1 MNYFNVECSVPGP
14 YVQTCPVTEA
24 DGLPPYDPAVIITK
38 RAEANLQ
45 IVAAAVEAAFKRV
58 GVALRHDYAWPDG
71 SLSYF
76 AAKDGEL
83 TEADLP
89 EEVRPLIRRISE
101 VDGGRDPSKYRFD
114 TVAEYLAVEPPVVLT
129 SAERLQIAQDHAK
142 ALEAELA
149 EERETNT
156 SLSQA
161 YASVTAGVV
170 KARSLLEQHKPRDS
184 ATPLLY
190 QVEALLYLP
199 KDKEGAK

>member
-1 MNYFNVECSVPGP
+1 MKYFNVECSVPGP
-14 YVQTCPVTEA
+14 YVQTCPMTEA
-24 DGLPPYDPAVIITK
+24 DGLPSYDPAVIITK

-45 IVAAAVEAAFKRV
+45 IVAAAVEAAFKEA
-58 GVALRHDYAWPDG
+58 GVTLRHAYAWPDG
-71 SLSYF
+71 SLYYY
-76 AAKDGEL
+76 AAKDSEL
-83 TEADLP
+83 TIADLP
-89 EEVRPLIRRISE
+89 EEAQPLIAKISE
-101 VDGGRDPSKYRFD
+101 VDGWGDPSKYRYS
-114 TVAEYLAVEPPVVLT
+114 TIAEYLAVEPPVFLT